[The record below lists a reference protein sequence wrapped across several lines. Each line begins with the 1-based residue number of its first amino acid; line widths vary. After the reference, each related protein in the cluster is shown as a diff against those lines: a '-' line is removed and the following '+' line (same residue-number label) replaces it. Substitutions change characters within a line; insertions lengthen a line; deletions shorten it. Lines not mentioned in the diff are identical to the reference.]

1 MLTAPPLILNPVK
14 TAGDVKAAFIK
25 APVAANAGVKKG
37 PAKKRGFTLDDD
49 DSDYVKLMLF
59 GPSGSGKTFPIGPL
73 VASGKKVAIISTD
86 FGDSGHLTVKNY
98 LLGTQNRDQL
108 VNVAIIPLSE
118 YGEVADFFK
127 APWKYE
133 VRPGV
138 TLADFD
144 PDIIMW
150 DGFSAFQTIDISEYV
165 GNMNGKADSKG
176 ENKDRGEFRESGL
189 VLEMADWGA
198 IRNATIRKGNDFLGL
213 RKPDGRPV
221 DKIMTCLEATISK
234 EKETG
239 NKAAGTVI
247 SSESF
252 KPLLQGAGGVLLLAS
267 FDVIGRTKV
276 KVSKKDANKGEREFT
291 VVFSGTENTV
301 AKNRGFDLKAEEAA
315 DWTHI
320 WGVLKTGATEVPAE
334 QTTVSEGEEA

>member
-1 MLTAPPLILNPVK
+1 MSTAPPLVLSPIK
-14 TAGDVKAAFIK
+14 TAGEVKAAFVGK
-25 APVAANAGVKKG
+25 TAVTANSGVKKG

-59 GPSGSGKTFPIGPL
+59 GQSGSGKTFPIGPL

-86 FGDSGHLTVKNY
+86 FGDSGYLTVKNY
-98 LLGTQNRDQL
+98 LLGTQNRAML
-108 VNVAIIPLSE
+108 SNVAIIPLSE
-118 YGEVADFFK
+118 YGEVADFLK
-127 APWKYE
+127 APWKHE

-144 PDIIMW
+144 PDILMW

-165 GNMNGKADSKG
+165 GGMSGAKD
-176 ENKDRGEFRESGL
+176 KDRGDFRESGL

-213 RKPDGRPV
+213 RKPDNRPV
-221 DKIMTCLEATISK
+221 DKIMTCLEAIISK
-234 EKETG
+234 EKEAG
-239 NKAAGTVI
+239 NKSAGTVI

-252 KPLLQGAGGVLLLAS
+252 RPLLAGAGGVLLLAS
-267 FDVIGRTKV
+267 FDVVGRTKV

-320 WGVLKTGATEVPAE
+320 WSVLKTGATEVPAA
-334 QTTVSEGEEA
+334 QTTVSEGEE